1 MKNNVQEICRWKYK
15 LLFDHKMLFFS
26 LMIFATNKLTLSHK
40 FYMHIINVKNDV
52 LILQNITTPH
62 KKRVSSM
69 TISDVDMH
77 NSFK

>member
-15 LLFDHKMLFFS
+15 LIFDHKMLFFS
-26 LMIFATNKLTLSHK
+26 LMILATNKLTLSHK